1 MDGMGKQSCCGGEEG
16 AREEDPGDVHCHRQ
30 GIHGMFGIATT
41 IVGACMFQGVLPLLL
56 Y

>member
-1 MDGMGKQSCCGGEEG
+1 MGEKGYSGGKRG
-16 AREEDPGDVHCHRQ
+16 DREEDPGDVHCHRQ